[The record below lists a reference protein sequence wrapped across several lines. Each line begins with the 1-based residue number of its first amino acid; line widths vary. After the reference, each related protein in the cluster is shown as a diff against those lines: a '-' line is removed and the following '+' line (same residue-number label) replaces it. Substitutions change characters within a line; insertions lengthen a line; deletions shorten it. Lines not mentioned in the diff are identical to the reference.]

1 MKRRL
6 SFPGLFSAGVFALGV
21 LGARPAGAFLV
32 VGTDSAQSPGDET
45 RVFIVREEGRS
56 LLAIAPTVRGP
67 SKPIAIVIPVPP
79 SAAASVRAAPIT
91 ALERTDKLTAPRL
104 DEVWEL
110 DPCELHPDQQQAPSA
125 SASSTAAAAPSS
137 AAMPAKEGDFD
148 LQLISPADA
157 AQAPKWLTDHGY
169 KLPEGAE
176 AALAAVTSKGDV
188 ALLVARIDGERLAF
202 EKGQARVPPL
212 GFVMPSAYPL
222 PLALTAVGAKGPHDT
237 VIDVLAAGGLR
248 MEAAN
253 MLNLAVPTNLDV
265 TEEAKGNADG
275 LFRAVIDYA
284 VEKTPGAAITE
295 YAWPAASCDRCEP
308 GTAFAAP
315 DLLALGVDRLPSAE
329 DGSQREV
336 MIDVPE
342 SLARAPEGPP
352 ELRRGLLAC
361 YDRTLRDMAGLAGDA
376 SVEVKTGDGG
386 AVTSTRIKDASAEAL
401 GKCVEEAA
409 RAVKLDKPGA
419 TDVLKVKFALVS
431 RKYLGEMT
439 LTRLRVRTPPGKG
452 GDLELRP
459 AAPIEGGRE
468 EGPEGKAEQKVYF
481 AEHANNL
488 RARAVIRHPWTGP
501 VACDT
506 PKRGVWGPKPK
517 TAASTNGKPPSAG
530 TASPSSSG
538 KPAAESAAE
547 KALAPL
553 LEGGALP
560 DLAAYAIAYRAAEP
574 PKPPP
579 TTTAPAASSAPP
591 PAASAAKAGGG
602 DCGCHISPASE
613 SDNRWIAISA
623 IAACLSWIR
632 RLRRR

>member
-6 SFPGLFSAGVFALGV
+6 SSAGLFSAGLFALGA
-21 LGARPAGAFLV
+21 LSARPAGAFLI
-32 VGTDSAQSPGDET
+32 VGTDAAQSPGDET

-67 SKPIAIVIPVPP
+67 AKPLAIVIPVPP
-79 SAAASVRAAPIT
+79 EAASSVRAASIT
-91 ALERTDKLTAPRL
+91 TLERTDKLTAPRL
-104 DEVWEL
+104 DEAWEL
-110 DPCELHPDQQQAPSA
+110 DPCELHPDQQQAPSG
-125 SASSTAAAAPSS
+125 AAAATS
-137 AAMPAKEGDFD
+137 AAPAAPAMPAKEADFD
-148 LQLISPADA
+148 LQLIAPSDA

-169 KLPEGAE
+169 KLPDGAE
-176 AALAAVTSKGDV
+176 AALAAVTAKGDM
-188 ALLVARIDGERLAF
+188 ALLVARIDGARLTF
-202 EKGQARVPPL
+202 DKEQARVPPL
-212 GFVMPSAYPL
+212 GFVMPTAYKL

-248 MEAAN
+248 VEAAN
-253 MLNLAVPTNLDV
+253 MLNLAAPTNLDV

-275 LFRAVIDYA
+275 LFRAVIDHA

-308 GTAFAAP
+308 GTAFAAA

-352 ELRRGLLAC
+352 ELRRGLLTC
-361 YDRTLRDMAGLAGDA
+361 YANTLRDMAGLAGDA

-409 RAVKLDKPGA
+409 RAVKLDKPNA
-419 TDVLKVKFALVS
+419 TDVIKVKFALVS

-439 LTRLRVRTPPGKG
+439 LTRLRVRNSPGKG

-459 AAPIEGGRE
+459 AAAIEGGRE

-481 AEHANNL
+481 AEHANNF
-488 RARAVIRHPWTGP
+488 RERAVIRHPWTGP
-501 VACDT
+501 VACDN
-506 PKRGVWGPKPK
+506 PKRGAWGPKPK
-517 TAASTNGKPPSAG
+517 TAASTNGKPSSAPSAS
-530 TASPSSSG
+530 ASSSG
-538 KPAAESAAE
+538 KPAATSAAD

-579 TTTAPAASSAPP
+579 TTPAPPASSAPP
-591 PAASAAKAGGG
+591 PAPSAAPTGGG
-602 DCGCHISPASE
+602 GCGCHVIPASE
-613 SDNRWIAISA
+613 GPNRWLAITA
-623 IAACLSWIR
+623 IAACLSRIR
-632 RLRRR
+632 RRRGR